1 MLCSLGIN
9 PASKLASS
17 PLRVRQFSRQ
27 LVSLL
32 PTDLT
37 VTRLSGDQFDLR
49 GRHSTL
55 RLRSDP
61 AQNYL
66 LRKLRLFGRKKSW
79 ISLALSPEQKPETQG
94 NDLTLPCRRLLTCL
108 GWGGGSKPQRTE
120 PLRGFCLN
128 DRLGKLQRS
137 RPNRQEPNSMLD
149 PSADLPDETPITA
162 VRLPTRI
169 SNALSNAGLR
179 TLGEV
184 RDSSDAALLSFQDLG
199 GGSVRWLRERL

>member
-1 MLCSLGIN
+1 MAIAN
-9 PASKLASS
+9 
-17 PLRVRQFSRQ
+17 
-27 LVSLL
+27 
-32 PTDLT
+32 
-37 VTRLSGDQFDLR
+37 
-49 GRHSTL
+49 
-55 RLRSDP
+55 
-61 AQNYL
+61 
-66 LRKLRLFGRKKSW
+66 
-79 ISLALSPEQKPETQG
+79 G
-94 NDLTLPCRRLLTCL
+94 NDQNHPD
-108 GWGGGSKPQRTE
+108 
-120 PLRGFCLN
+120 RGFCLN